1 MLWKGLTDPPLTDA
15 SLHSHL
21 DGSKA
26 AFENTIKESTGNA
39 VVDFPN
45 IAYTRWWI
53 MDQRVLC
60 FLLGSMELVIACQI
74 IGCTSTAA
82 VWDAVH
88 RLYDA
93 QSRTNV
99 RHVCR
104 QLQLLRKEGSLPPS
118 TCSR

>member
-1 MLWKGLTDPPLTDA
+1 MLWKGLTDPSLTYA
-15 SLHSHL
+15 SLHTHL

-26 AFENTIKESTGNA
+26 AFENTIKESTSNA

-45 IAYTRWWI
+45 IAYTCWWI
-53 MDQRVLC
+53 MDQRVHC
-60 FLLGSMELVIACQI
+60 FLLGSMESVIACQL
-74 IGCTSTAA
+74 IGCRSTAT
-82 VWDAVH
+82 VWDVVH

-93 QSRTNV
+93 QSRANV